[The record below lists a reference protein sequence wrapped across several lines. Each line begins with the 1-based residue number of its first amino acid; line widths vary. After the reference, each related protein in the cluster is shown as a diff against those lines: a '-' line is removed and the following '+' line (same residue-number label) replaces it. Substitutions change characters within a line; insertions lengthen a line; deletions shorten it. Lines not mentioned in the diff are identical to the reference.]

1 MKFQPNFLDY
11 KTVTNAALKLKRI
24 NRLKREQR
32 LNKTKTH

>member
-1 MKFQPNFLDY
+1 MLFQTNSVNY
-11 KTVTNAALKLKRI
+11 KNVSNAAFKLKRI